1 MFDGSPRTFT
11 IPPSSSFD
19 YPLTAAPSAHLS
31 ASPLHQNATSTEVQT
46 GLPSS
51 AGASSSAG
59 PPKSRKGHGKR
70 AEDDP
75 ETEWEGQLGLHN
87 LLIEQARLD
96 AGDDG
101 VQCMSRFLDKFKK
114 EKKYPV
120 IRTVSLKAPD
130 VASGEGWYGCAVC
143 AFPTCMKNVIVNH
156 VVMAHKDMW
165 TFATL
170 SNYLSGENQ
179 RPVFNVS
186 DYEPLQR
193 SEYDEDHETLY
204 RSYCNGRQTEIALR
218 WFRYI
223 KDYFGCLPLNI
234 VRKPKKVGKHGTREG
249 IQIVGCRACGT
260 PRKSLAEMA
269 RHILLDHIKIIR
281 FECDLKDCKKSPRWN
296 DGKTVEDLMRHR
308 KECKK
313 ALQAQAVAKAAASKV
328 ATARQANERNQ
339 VCHPSGSYPGENSVP
354 SSSSTSGRRYGA
366 GTKGKQRARQQ
377 HQVQTIEF
385 DGNRLLQSLTIVD
398 HSGSTLRAQTS
409 VARNTTKRKAPPPD
423 SRGSSPQTHAS
434 DNLTPR
440 SGGTSISVMNGPKRP
455 CVRRTPPAHPP
466 RRYGDAPVQSI
477 VLDDTPTS
485 PGNPIL
491 VSSSSQ
497 AQDLTNLENS
507 LQAPH
512 STPPEGIPMD
522 YVSHYSLDARSSV
535 PVGPMPMTT
544 TQQLPSHPAFRDF
557 GNPRLIQSLYNDIA
571 SAFMKNNLPKPGE
584 WWLVW
589 CWPFNGIPGQT
600 VVPPDNNVQMDVV
613 DQSQEFHLNGQ
624 LDFGSGNEGASAVHD
639 WPYAY
644 QEEMLEAGQAAAS
657 ASKDNGQTNS
667 SNTSQVPRLNG
678 EPGFGSGNEAGD
690 YVPYWPYTEDML
702 EAGQAVASASK
713 GKDQTNRSNISQ
725 AFPLNGQP
733 DFGFG
738 DEGASIVHSWAY
750 SEGALEAG
758 QVFASTSNGNN
769 QTNIVNK
776 SQVSHLNGYT
786 GFVSGN
792 GGANI
797 ILRDELLH

>member
-1 MFDGSPRTFT
+1 MTDPPGHSPTESSQHNPKGPRRNQRGHTRANAPPAATSRRSTLDFALPGSFQESSTLSPPTADVRHCSTVSPLSDGAPRSMFDGSPRTFT

-170 SNYLSGENQ
+170 SNY
-179 RPVFNVS
+179 F
-186 DYEPLQR
+186 
-193 SEYDEDHETLY
+193 
-204 RSYCNGRQTEIALR
+204 
-218 WFRYI
+218 
-223 KDYFGCLPLNI
+223 
-234 VRKPKKVGKHGTREG
+234 
-249 IQIVGCRACGT
+249 
-260 PRKSLAEMA
+260 
-269 RHILLDHIKIIR
+269 
-281 FECDLKDCKKSPRWN
+281 KKSPRWN

-398 HSGSTLRAQTS
+398 HSGSTLRAQAS

-477 VLDDTPTS
+477 VLDDTPTP